1 MHLRAI
7 DWSNVAGGMREQRC
21 RECISVKR
29 LASTETAHVTY
40 ARGCGLWHRITHYL
54 LSHVSDPLQ
63 LKPIDIDSHLFPV
76 PFLYWTQILELW
88 ADMVFLVQCEVW
100 LPAVW
105 KVLHGEQKEFPV
117 FIFYFIWINK
127 VVIIIIIIIMIY
139 MGMSCRD
146 AYQHACIHSALFY
159 LHVSLV
165 CHVVLSVLCCLLM
178 SCCKQ
183 NRP

>member
-21 RECISVKR
+21 RECISAKR

-76 PFLYWTQILELW
+76 PFLSWTQILELW
-88 ADMVFLVQCEVW
+88 ADIVFLVHSVRYDYLLCERYSMESRKW
-100 LPAVW
+100 FLFSFFFFFTHSSYYYSD
-105 KVLHGEQKEFPV
+105 LHGYVMQGCLSACLYTHCTIYTICMYV
-117 FIFYFIWINK
+117 WSVMLYFLSYLVYW
-127 VVIIIIIIIMIY
+127 
-139 MGMSCRD
+139 CL
-146 AYQHACIHSALFY
+146 SANQIALRG
-159 LHVSLV
+159 
-165 CHVVLSVLCCLLM
+165 
-178 SCCKQ
+178 Q
-183 NRP
+183 